1 MASRTY
7 IETFDKDAGGWI
19 GWIGGGG
26 GPKALELADS
36 AVTTRS
42 PWGID
47 INHAPP
53 GAGYLHLLYVLLTG
67 AAKDYPAARFD
78 PLAGPNRF
86 IAEDFPRDFTNA
98 RMTFRI
104 RGDLRLAGSELA
116 LLIQSHEPV
125 PGVRSNH
132 TLTGQPIKVTKDW
145 SEQTITLAPDEKL
158 WTPMG
163 VRKQG
168 ADCDVYGNA
177 PVAAALKKVN
187 VDIILVLFPLEIVP
201 VGPLKGGM
209 HDLKA
214 GKEYPVDTAKLPAGH
229 VSIDEIRI
237 DFR

>member
-1 MASRTY
+1 MPSKNY

-36 AVTTRS
+36 AATTRS

-53 GAGYLHLLYVLLTG
+53 GAGYLHLLYVLLTT

-78 PLAGPNRF
+78 PLAGPNKF
-86 IAEDFPRDFTNA
+86 INGDYPRDFTKA
-98 RMTFRI
+98 RMTFRVK
-104 RGDLRLAGSELA
+104 GDLRLAGSELA
-116 LLIQSHEPV
+116 LLIQCDEPI

-132 TLTGQPIKVTKDW
+132 TLHGQPIKVTKDW
-145 SEQTITLAPDEKL
+145 SEQTITLEPDEKQ

-163 VRKQG
+163 VRKVG
-168 ADCDVYGNA
+168 ADCATYGNA
-177 PVAAALKKVN
+177 PIAAALKKVN

-201 VGPLKGGM
+201 VTPPKGGL
-209 HDLKA
+209 HDLRA
-214 GKEYPVDTAKLPAGH
+214 GKDYAVDAAKLPAGY
-229 VSIDEIRI
+229 VTIDEIRI